1 MILVGQYDS
10 PFVRRVAVTLHA
22 YRLGFERNPLSVFG
36 DFDYLKSINP
46 LRRVPALIL
55 DGGEILIDSGAI
67 IDHLDEVVGPNRAMV
82 PRQGPDRRRI
92 LQLVAIAHGTAEKVV
107 NLTLERFFNVGH
119 ERNGKFEQRCIAQI
133 ETGLAALEK
142 AAGAHR
148 LAGEHMSHA
157 DVMTACM
164 IGHLKLRV
172 LELFPEGTYPK
183 LNELVTRCE
192 LNHSFVAARIGAN
205 ETMPGK
211 AT

>member
-10 PFVRRVAVTLHA
+10 PFTRRVAVTLHA
-22 YRLGFERNPLSVFG
+22 YRMAFERNPLSVFG

-55 DGGEILIDSGAI
+55 DSGEVLIDSGAI
-67 IDHLDEVVGPNRAMV
+67 IDHLDETAGANRAMV
-82 PRQGPDRRRI
+82 PREGADRRRI
-92 LQLVAIAHGTAEKVV
+92 LQLVAIAHGSAEKVV
-107 NLTLERFFNVGH
+107 NLTLERFFNEGR
-119 ERNGKFEQRCIAQI
+119 ERNGKFEQRCITQI
-133 ETGLAALEK
+133 ETGLAALDK
-142 AAGAHR
+142 AASSHW
-148 LAGEHMSHA
+148 LVGEHMSHA

-172 LELFPEGTYPK
+172 VELFPEGSYPK
-183 LNELVTRCE
+183 LHELATRCE
-192 LNHSFVAARIGAN
+192 LNHSFVAARIGTN